1 MILMVESFFEMEN
14 PLSGERDESEIGFF
28 SNGGQ
33 GKELPEK

>member
-1 MILMVESFFEMEN
+1 MFKSFFEQKN
-14 PLSGERDESEIGFF
+14 PLSWERDESEMGFF